1 MHMMNA
7 LITKKANKEAIA
19 LLKRQVRALK
29 SVVKKG
35 TGQES
40 LLPIIEEKVSL
51 LEYISKVKCWNFNF
65 DGGGWNSN
73 YAKTKEESIKM
84 AKKEYKKSEH
94 CTPDEST
101 FRVATDA
108 DTAML
113 LSSFY

>member
-1 MHMMNA
+1 MMNA

-40 LLPIIEEKVSL
+40 LLPIIEEKTNL
-51 LEYISKVKCWNFNF
+51 LNYIAGSKTWNFNF
-65 DGGGWNSN
+65 QGGGWNSN

-84 AKKEYKKSEH
+84 AKKEYKKSKN
-94 CTPDEST
+94 CIVDIAT
-101 FRVATDA
+101 FRVATEA
-108 DTAML
+108 DTKML

>member
-1 MHMMNA
+1 MNA

-40 LLPIIEEKVSL
+40 LLPIIEEKTNL
-51 LEYISKVKCWNFNF
+51 LNYIAGSKTWNFNF
-65 DGGGWNSN
+65 QGGGWNSN

-84 AKKEYKKSEH
+84 AKKEYKKSKN
-94 CTPDEST
+94 CIVDIAT
-101 FRVATDA
+101 FRVATEA
-108 DTAML
+108 DTKML